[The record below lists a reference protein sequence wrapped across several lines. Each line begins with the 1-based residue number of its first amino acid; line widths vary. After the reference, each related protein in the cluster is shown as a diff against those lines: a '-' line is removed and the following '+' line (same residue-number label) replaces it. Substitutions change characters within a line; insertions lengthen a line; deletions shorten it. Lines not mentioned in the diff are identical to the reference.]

1 MTHGHLV
8 ITDVR
13 EETPHHMAEHHTA
26 GSEIPQSHTARSNGY
41 GPEPV
46 SFELGCGRRTALR
59 NLELHARN
67 DDDDDAPY
75 QTMSRK
81 RCGDLVVV
89 AHDVAQPGE
98 QAGARRDLRV
108 HRAVHVVQQVQC
120 LADQLVAL
128 V

>member
-1 MTHGHLV
+1 
-8 ITDVR
+8 
-13 EETPHHMAEHHTA
+13 MAEHHTA

-46 SFELGCGRRTALR
+46 SFELGCGRRMALC

-67 DDDDDAPY
+67 DDDAPY
-75 QTMSRK
+75 QTTSRK

-98 QAGARRDLRV
+98 QTGTCRDLRV